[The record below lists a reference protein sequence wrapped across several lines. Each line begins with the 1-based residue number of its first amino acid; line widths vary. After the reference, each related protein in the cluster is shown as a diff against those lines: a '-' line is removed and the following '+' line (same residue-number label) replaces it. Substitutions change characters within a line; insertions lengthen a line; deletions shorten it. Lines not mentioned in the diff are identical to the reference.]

1 MIIKNEG
8 IIIYKKKIKDN
19 DLYIRILSKDDQI
32 VSGIVYGG
40 NSSKKQSIFQ
50 LGYFIDYSS
59 IKKNVNAI
67 TSLNAELTKPF
78 IGTLINDNYKS
89 HCLLA
94 IISLI
99 NLSIVE
105 GQKISNFYISIKNL
119 IETISFQKHWLSFF
133 FEWLFLL
140 LELIGYQ
147 IDYKNNKGYKYYNLS
162 NKEFQN
168 LKNKNSILFP
178 HKIFQHSGSPNIE
191 EINSLFT
198 IFENIYINNHLNNL
212 SYMMPITFINFKKLI
227 IKTIHNSSK

>member
-32 VSGIVYGG
+32 ISGIVYGG
-40 NSSKKQSIFQ
+40 NSSKKQLIFQ
-50 LGYFIDYSS
+50 SGYFIDYSS
-59 IKKNVNAI
+59 IKKNINSI
-67 TSLNAELTKPF
+67 SSINAELTKPF
-78 IGTLINDNYKS
+78 IGSIINDNYKS

-105 GQKISNFYISIKNL
+105 GQKINKFYVSVKNL
-119 IETISFQKHWLSFF
+119 VETISTQKHWLSFF

-147 IDYKNNKGYKYYNLS
+147 IDYKNNKGYKYYNLT
-162 NKEFQN
+162 NKEFQK
-168 LKNKNSILFP
+168 LKTKNSIFFP
-178 HKIFQHSGSPNIE
+178 HKIFQHSGSLNKE
-191 EINSLFT
+191 DINSIFT
-198 IFENIYINNHLNNL
+198 IFENIYVNNHLNNL
-212 SYMMPITFINFKKLI
+212 SYMMPLSFTNFKKLI
-227 IKTIHNSSK
+227 IKTIHKS

>member
-40 NSSKKQSIFQ
+40 SSSKKQVIFQ

-67 TSLNAELTKPF
+67 SSFNGELAKPF
-78 IGTLINDNYKS
+78 IGSIINDIYKS

-94 IISLI
+94 VISLI

-105 GQKISNFYISIKNL
+105 GQKINNFYISIKNL
-119 IETISFQKHWLSFF
+119 IEIISLKKHWLSFF
-133 FEWLFLL
+133 LEWLFLL

-147 IDYKNNKGYKYYNLS
+147 IDYKNNKGCKYYNLT

-168 LKNKNSILFP
+168 LESKNSILFP
-178 HKIFQHSGSPNIE
+178 HKIFQHSQSLNIDD
-191 EINSLFT
+191 INSIFA

-212 SYMMPITFINFKKLI
+212 SYKMPLSFTNFKKLI
-227 IKTIHNSSK
+227 IKTIHNSS